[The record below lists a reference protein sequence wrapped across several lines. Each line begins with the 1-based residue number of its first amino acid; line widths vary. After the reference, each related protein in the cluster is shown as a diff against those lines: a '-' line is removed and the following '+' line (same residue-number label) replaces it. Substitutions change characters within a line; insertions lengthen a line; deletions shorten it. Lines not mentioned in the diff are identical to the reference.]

1 MQVNSSPRS
10 ITANKVLGK
19 LIGANMNITTDNTIP
34 ISLDQGTKF
43 VIEKIIVMN
52 ASINLTTAAGG
63 VYTATAKGGSAVV
76 ANTQVYSALTGA
88 TKMVSLT
95 LAITDTVWTVS
106 NLYLN
111 LTTAQGAAATAD
123 VYVMGYVL

>member
-1 MQVNSSPRS
+1 MQVNSSLRA
-10 ITANKVLGK
+10 ITPNKVLGK
-19 LIGANMNITTDNTIP
+19 LIGANMNDTTDNVVP

-43 VIEKIIVMN
+43 FVEKIVVMN
-52 ASINLTTAAGG
+52 ASVNLTTAAGG
-63 VYTATAKGGSAVV
+63 VYTAASKGGSAVV

-106 NLYLN
+106 NLYLS
-111 LTTAQGAAATAD
+111 LTTAQGVAATAD
-123 VYVMGYVL
+123 IYVMGYVL